1 MTRHTRRAPRR
12 LPEYAATM
20 DGLQHW
26 YRAVFQNLGWMVLTK
41 AKGHE
46 SKVAEYK
53 RGINRLISTID
64 HVMSEYRDL
73 NRIHD
78 LKVLHMHVLVLRDF
92 VDRTL

>member
-1 MTRHTRRAPRR
+1 MASSIGIVLCFRILA
-12 LPEYAATM
+12 
-20 DGLQHW
+20 G
-26 YRAVFQNLGWMVLTK
+26 MVLTK

-46 SKVAEYK
+46 SKIAEYK
-53 RGINRLISTID
+53 RGINRLISTIE
-64 HVMSEYRDL
+64 HVMTEYRDL